1 MLLYWLTR
9 DIHAWLLKWV
19 LIATPKEQAIVP
31 CKHFAFNDGVNHK
44 IHSVIVM
51 LVNSNENSNN
61 IVSILSHTQHRLS
74 RDNWLQVFHQYASNW
89 N

>member
-9 DIHAWLLKWV
+9 GIHVWLWKSV
-19 LIATPKEQAIVP
+19 VIATPKKQAIFP
-31 CKHFAFNDGVNHK
+31 CKRFAFNDGVNHK

-61 IVSILSHTQHRLS
+61 IVSILPHTYLFYHIHTTCLFYLFLLYS
-74 RDNWLQVFHQYASNW
+74 
-89 N
+89 